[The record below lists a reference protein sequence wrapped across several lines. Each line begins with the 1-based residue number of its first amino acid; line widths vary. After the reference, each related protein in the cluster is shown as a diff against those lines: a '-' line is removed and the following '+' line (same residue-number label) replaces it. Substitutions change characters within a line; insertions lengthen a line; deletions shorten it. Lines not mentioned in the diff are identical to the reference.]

1 MQVYASM
8 EQRLSL
14 GQTGAHA
21 QRAEALGY
29 DGLNVPDA
37 VHDGLVIAHEA
48 LRSAT
53 RLRGASRVLV
63 VFPRRPDLSG
73 RSRSGDD
80 RACR

>member
-37 VHDGLVIAHEA
+37 VHDGLLIAHEA
-48 LRSAT
+48 LRST
-53 RLRGASRVLV
+53 TPLETLMIQLLT
-63 VFPRRPDLSG
+63 PSG
-73 RSRSGDD
+73 VPG
-80 RACR
+80 

>member
-37 VHDGLVIAHEA
+37 VHDGLLIAHEA
-48 LRSAT
+48 L
-53 RLRGASRVLV
+53 
-63 VFPRRPDLSG
+63 PDLSG